1 MIYVSIDSDYRREL
15 EAYHRVLTDDEIQWG
30 RGSRGKMA
38 YSVSNIA
45 DQWLKVSLGSSPSRT
60 I

>member
-1 MIYVSIDSDYRREL
+1 MFECIDSDYRHEL
-15 EAYHRVLTDDEIQWG
+15 EAYHRELIDDEIQWG